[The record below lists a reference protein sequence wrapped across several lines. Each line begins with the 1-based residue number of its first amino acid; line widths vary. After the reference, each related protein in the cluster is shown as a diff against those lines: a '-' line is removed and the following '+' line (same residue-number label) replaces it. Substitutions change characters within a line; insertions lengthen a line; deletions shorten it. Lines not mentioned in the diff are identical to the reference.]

1 MLNKHSKFVNWSLA
15 AAGNAGCLWIHGPEE
30 VINTGLAANI
40 VQDMEDS
47 LSAWNRAPAYP
58 RALCYHFV
66 HAGRPESELL
76 MLKCFV
82 AQLLA
87 QMVDGPE
94 TEKLRKAAETLPST
108 RKDLTKFV
116 KQLVRSFSR
125 IHVLVSGLDK
135 AAETDK
141 IVNFLVKLYD
151 SSFPVVKLLILSKEN
166 LKAKSNM
173 ANIPGFAINL
183 LSTDEQIKE
192 NGSPSVPTPVFG
204 CHEADE
210 MF

>member
-1 MLNKHSKFVNWSLA
+1 MNWSLA
-15 AAGNAGCLWIHGPEE
+15 AAGNAGCLWIHGAED
-30 VINTGLAANI
+30 VINTGLAASI
-40 VQDMEDS
+40 VRFMEDG

-66 HAGRPESELL
+66 PAGRPESELL

-82 AQLLA
+82 TQLVG
-87 QMVDGPE
+87 QMVAGPE

-135 AAETDK
+135 AADTDK
-141 IVNFLVKLYD
+141 LVNFLVQLYD
-151 SSFPVVKLLILSKEN
+151 SSFPVVKLLILSNED
-166 LKAKSNM
+166 LKARNNM

-192 NGSPSVPTPVFG
+192 NGSPSVPTPVFD
-204 CHEADE
+204 CNEADE